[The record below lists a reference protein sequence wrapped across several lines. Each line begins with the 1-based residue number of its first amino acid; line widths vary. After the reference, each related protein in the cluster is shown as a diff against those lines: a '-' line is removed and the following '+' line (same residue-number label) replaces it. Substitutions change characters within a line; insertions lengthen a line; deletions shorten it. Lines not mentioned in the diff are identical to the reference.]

1 MFHPLTETAAMKRRL
16 ASMMLV
22 FCAGLHADASGDE
35 LRVGSKRFTESF
47 ILGEIIAQTAAR
59 AKEATVSHRQGLGNT
74 GIVFA
79 ALKSGDIDLYPDY
92 SGTIAKEIL
101 KIDGPFD
108 LALLNTRLAAEGL
121 GVAVPLGFNNTYA
134 LAMLEKQA
142 AALDIK
148 TVSDLAKHPRLQ
160 YGLSQEFLGRSD
172 GWPGLIAKYAFP
184 STLPVTGID
193 HGLVY
198 EALAVRQIDVTDIY
212 STDAKIEKYQ
222 LRVLRDDRR
231 YFPAYDAVLLYRLDL
246 PARFPK
252 TWQRIQQL
260 HHTIDDQTMIRLNAD
275 AELAGRDF
283 ATVAERFLSRDI
295 AQQPPQEAKQDFWSR
310 LTAPDFLRL
319 TLQHLNLVF
328 VSLAASIVIGIPL
341 GIAASRRPSF
351 AKWILSLTGVMQT
364 IPSLALLA
372 FLIPVFNRIGAIP
385 ALTALFLYA
394 LLPIVRN
401 TYAGLTQ
408 IPQSLRESAE
418 ALGLP
423 AGARLRLVEM
433 PLAMGT
439 ILAGVKTSAIINVGT
454 ATIAAFI
461 GAGGYGERIAAGLA
475 LNDNNMLLA
484 GAVPAAVL
492 ALIVQWGFDLLD
504 RWLISPG
511 LRVTS
516 AG

>member
-1 MFHPLTETAAMKRRL
+1 MLVLLNDTKAMKRRFVT
-16 ASMMLV
+16 MMWV
-22 FCAGLHADASGDE
+22 FCAGLNAHAISEE
-35 LRVGSKRFTESF
+35 LRVGSKRFTESY
-47 ILGEIIAQTAAR
+47 ILGEVITQAAAQT
-59 AKEATVSHRQGLGNT
+59 KEVTVNHRQGLGNT
-74 GIVFA
+74 GIVFT
-79 ALKSGDIDLYPDY
+79 ALKSGSIDLYPDY
-92 SGTIAKEIL
+92 TGTIAKEIL

-108 LALLNTRLAAEGL
+108 VTLLNTRLAAEGL

-134 LAMLEKQA
+134 LAMREQQA
-142 AALDIK
+142 AELDIK
-148 TVSDLAKHPRLQ
+148 TVSDLAKHPQLK

-172 GWPGLIAKYAFP
+172 GWPGLVAKYALP
-184 STLPVTGID
+184 GALPVTGVD
-193 HGLVY
+193 HGLAY
-198 EALAVRQIDVTDIY
+198 EAMAVKQIDVTDIY
-212 STDAKIEKYQ
+212 STDAKIEKYR
-222 LRVLRDDRR
+222 LRVLRDDRQ

-252 TWQRIQQL
+252 TWQRLQQL
-260 HHTIDDQTMIRLNAD
+260 QHTIDDQTMIRLNAE
-275 AELAGRDF
+275 AELAGRGF
-283 ATVAERFLSRDI
+283 AAIAERFLTGDVKQKVTR
-295 AQQPPQEAKQDFWSR
+295 EAKQGFWSR

-328 VSLAASIVIGIPL
+328 VSLAASIVVGIPL
-341 GIAASRRPSF
+341 GIVASRSPSVG
-351 AKWILSLTGVMQT
+351 KWILSLTGVLQT
-364 IPSLALLA
+364 IPALALLA
-372 FLIPVFNRIGAIP
+372 FLIPVFSRIGTVP
-385 ALTALFLYA
+385 ALVALFLYA

-408 IPQSLRESAE
+408 IPQSLRESAA

-433 PLAMGT
+433 PLATGT

-484 GAVPAAVL
+484 GAVPAALL

-511 LRVTS
+511 LRTGAVH
-516 AG
+516 